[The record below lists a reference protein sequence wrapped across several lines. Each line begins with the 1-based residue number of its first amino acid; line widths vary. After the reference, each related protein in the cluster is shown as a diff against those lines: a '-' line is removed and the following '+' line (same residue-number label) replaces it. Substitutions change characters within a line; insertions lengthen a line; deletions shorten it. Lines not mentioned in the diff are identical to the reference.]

1 MIKPNSQLSTADE
14 PIASPFVLSATWTE
28 AIRQLWDL
36 RDKAEILPSEWSVV
50 LDWLVNT
57 DFDHRSFVAAE
68 TAFAL
73 VRDRAPKAIFDSVKM
88 SRGPLPDSCLAFS
101 RATPIETES

>member
-1 MIKPNSQLSTADE
+1 MIKANSQSSTSDE
-14 PIASPFVLSATWTE
+14 PNVRFELSASWTV

-36 RDKAEILPSEWSVV
+36 RDKAEVLPSEWAVV

-57 DFDHRSFVAAE
+57 EFDHRSFVAAE

-73 VRDRAPKAIFDSVKM
+73 VRDRAPKAVFDSIKM
-88 SRGPLPDSCLAFS
+88 SRGPLQDSCITFS
-101 RATPIETES
+101 RATPIETRF

>member
-1 MIKPNSQLSTADE
+1 MIKANSQSSTPDE
-14 PIASPFVLSATWTE
+14 PNVRFELSASWTV

-36 RDKAEILPSEWSVV
+36 RDKSEILPSEWAVV

-57 DFDHRSFVAAE
+57 EFDDRSFVAAE

-73 VRDRAPKAIFDSVKM
+73 VRDRAPKAVFDSITM
-88 SRGPLPDSCLAFS
+88 SRGPLPDSCITFN
-101 RATPIETES
+101 RATPIETRF

>member
-1 MIKPNSQLSTADE
+1 MINAKSQSSTADE
-14 PIASPFVLSATWTE
+14 PLLTSFKLSGTWTE

-36 RDKAEILPSEWSVV
+36 RDKAEILPSEWNVV

-57 DFDHRSFVAAE
+57 EFDHRSFVSAE

-73 VRDRAPKAIFDSVKM
+73 VRDRAPKAIFDSIKM
-88 SRGPLPDSCLAFS
+88 TRGPLPDSGIRFV
-101 RATPIETES
+101 RETPFESGI